1 MTNSSDLNF
10 NALADLPQT
19 AFLKEVVT
27 RLTNYPEIIAIWLG
41 GSLASHSADEHSDLD
56 LRIAIP
62 SSAFSDWQTPNFKEI
77 FGVEALSH
85 STLKFSE
92 TGMLHH
98 LLVANGI
105 IVDLYIQTREQTLT
119 NEQRHIFICKDDTF
133 KQKLLEPVKPY
144 GNTVFPEANAKG
156 IQDILSFYW
165 LNAHKFKKG
174 FARDLDVVIA
184 EGLSI
189 FRPSLLR
196 LHYIALTGHD
206 CGNIKG
212 VSIHGM
218 TPISK
223 TLQAAKDKRFL
234 TTIGL
239 ASSTRADKIKAVTE
253 LNDRVAE
260 LGRALAKTYDFDYPE
275 ALERLVQDS
284 WHDFVAKSS

>member
-1 MTNSSDLNF
+1 MTDISDLNF
-10 NALADLPQT
+10 NALPALPQT
-19 AFLKEVVT
+19 TFLKEVVT
-27 RLTNYPEIIAIWLG
+27 RLANYPELIAIWLG
-41 GSLASHSADEHSDLD
+41 GSLASHNGDEHSDLD

-62 SSAFSDWQTPNFKEI
+62 SSAFSDWQAPNFQEI
-77 FGVEALSH
+77 FAAEALSH

-92 TGMLHH
+92 TGLLHH
-98 LLVANGI
+98 LLIANGI
-105 IVDLYIQTREQTLT
+105 IVDLYIQTPEQALT
-119 NEQRHIFICKDDTF
+119 NEQRHIFICKDDAF
-133 KQKLLEPVKPY
+133 KQKLLEPAKPY
-144 GNTVFPEANAKG
+144 NNTVFPEANAKG
-156 IQDILSFYW
+156 IQEILNFYW

-223 TLQAAKDKRFL
+223 TLQAAEDKRFL
-234 TTIGL
+234 TTIAL
-239 ASSTRADKIKAVTE
+239 ASSTRADKVKAVTE

-260 LGRALAKTYDFDYPE
+260 LGRALAKTYEFDYPE

-284 WHDFVAKSS
+284 WHAFVAKGS